1 MATRANTARHVRQ
14 RKLNTKQ
21 GLRVLDEEEVDEIPD
36 EDAQPN
42 IPQVETG
49 VEKGEEVEYHLQAI
63 LNASTAAALG
73 AKTEKVAIPTPHADE
88 ARDVQYTN
96 VYTRLFAKPTT
107 YIRFSSTVEDCISV
121 HYCADDQDLT
131 FLAKLNDGKDVEGRS
146 RKDKLG
152 QCSEELFEEVMN
164 FFEETSQRVQPFAT
178 VDNAPILPLDEL
190 ERHIDDTVS
199 LVAQKWFDLIYQ
211 YWVTRKGSR
220 PLMPTIKVKVLDT
233 TSEADDA
240 DPYVCFRRREGR
252 QTRKTRG
259 RDNQVA
265 DKLKKL
271 RLELEEARNILRLVV
286 TREQVNKQQLE
297 VERKVFEDRGKLKKV
312 KVEKQIVGEKDEDLL
327 VNQKPAPKKSRQD
340 NGQRPPTIRIRS
352 GGEKQAPENDLVTL
366 EDVHGEARAAI
377 DQSVEQRKEQHKR
390 WNQSWVDRTWHPITP
405 PPDADAVPQK
415 WGPLFKDGA
424 SYPSPP
430 PTIPSEGSQEAED
443 TEMPEAPPA
452 DEDATTGA
460 EQDFRIFSVPGA
472 YPESDVEE
480 APKRDP
486 NPACRLRY
494 GRGGRCFLESRNKR
508 RKLASFDRGVVS
520 DSDSDEED
528 GSVGFFGVPD
538 RITFDYRV
546 ALTSRARTD
555 SGMGGGRQ
563 HTSNETGTGGH
574 GQSNH
579 QAVAVTVQRSTPNG
593 SS

>member
-1 MATRANTARHVRQ
+1 M
-14 RKLNTKQ
+14 
-21 GLRVLDEEEVDEIPD
+21 LD
-36 EDAQPN
+36 Q
-42 IPQVETG
+42 
-49 VEKGEEVEYHLQAI
+49 EYHLQAI

-88 ARDVQYTN
+88 ARDVQYEK
-96 VYTRLFAKPTT
+96 VYARLFAKPTT
-107 YIRFSSTVEDCISV
+107 YIRFSSTVEDCINV
-121 HYCADDQDLT
+121 HYCADDQDLA
-131 FLAKLNDGKDVEGRS
+131 FLAKLNDGKDVEGRG

-152 QCSEELFEEVMN
+152 QCSEDVFEEVVN

-199 LVAQKWFDLIYQ
+199 LEAQKWFELVYH

-286 TREQVNKQQLE
+286 NREQINKQQLE
-297 VERKVFEDRGKLKKV
+297 IERKVFEERGKLKKV

-327 VNQKPAPKKSRQD
+327 VNQKARLTSKAETPIKKETQLTDSQPAPKKSRQD

-366 EDVHGEARAAI
+366 VDLHAEARVAI

-405 PPDADAVPQK
+405 PPDADAVPQN
-415 WGPLFKDGA
+415 WAPLFKDGA

-430 PTIPSEGSQEAED
+430 PTLPSEGSQQEAED
-443 TEMPEAPPA
+443 MEMP
-452 DEDATTGA
+452 DESALAEEDTKAGA
-460 EQDFRIFSVPGA
+460 EQDFRIFNIPGA
-472 YPESDVEE
+472 YPESDAEKPPE
-480 APKRDP
+480 RDP

-494 GRGGRCFLESRNKR
+494 GRGGRCFLETRNKR
-508 RKLASFDRGVVS
+508 RKLASFERGVVS
-520 DSDSDEED
+520 DSDSDEEE

-555 SGMGGGRQ
+555 PSLMSGRQ
-563 HTSNETGTGGH
+563 YGNNDSGAGGQAQPSN
-574 GQSNH
+574 Q
-579 QAVAVTVQRSTPNG
+579 QAVAVTVQRPTPTG